1 MEGHLW
7 MSAKERERLKIFER
21 VKRGELRKKDA
32 AVLCGLDYRYV
43 RRLYKRYCALGDRG
57 LVHQGR
63 GRPSNRAHKADFR
76 AAVLQLYQ
84 ERYSDFGPTLAMEK
98 LALAGYVLDH
108 DTLRGWLVKAGLW
121 QKRRKR
127 GRHRSWRARRAH
139 FGELVQ
145 LDGSHHKWFEER
157 GPKGCLMN
165 MVDDA
170 QGTTLSLLAEE
181 ETSFAA
187 MALLWRWIERYG
199 IPQSLYTD
207 KKNVYVIDE
216 KTRARAA
223 DSGEEVW
230 THFGWACQQLG
241 IEIITA
247 HSPEA
252 KGRVER
258 NHGVY
263 QDRLVKELRL
273 AGINTIAAANE
284 LLAAGFCEQLNQKFA
299 VVPRSAVD
307 YHRSAK
313 GYDLASVFC
322 LEEERAL
329 SADWVVRFENQFY
342 QLQPPRKA
350 LAGKRRV
357 RVQRYLNGELHFRY
371 GELELCYTL
380 LPERPQPLSKAKKTK
395 QRRNG
400 VKPYVPPREHAWRK
414 FQFGKGAPWLSSE
427 DLNTTTSEGVSK

>member
-1 MEGHLW
+1 MEGHLT
-7 MSAKERERLKIFER
+7 MSSKERERLKLFER
-21 VKRGELRKKDA
+21 VKRAELSLRDA
-32 AVLCGLDYRYV
+32 AVIGGLSYRQT
-43 RRLYKRYCALGDRG
+43 RRLYKRYRESGDRG
-57 LVHQGR
+57 LVHRGR
-63 GRPSNRAHKADFR
+63 GRPSNRAQPAAFKAI
-76 AAVLQLYQ
+76 VLALYQ
-84 ERYSDFGPTLAMEK
+84 ERYPDFGPTLAAEK
-98 LALAGYVLDH
+98 LALEGHVVDH
-108 DTLRGWLVKAGLW
+108 ETLRGWLIKAGLW
-121 QKRRKR
+121 HKRRKR
-127 GRHRSWRARRAH
+127 GRHRSWRERRAH

-157 GPKGCLMN
+157 GPKCCLMN

-199 IPQSLYTD
+199 VPQSLYTD

-230 THFGWACQQLG
+230 THFGWACKQLG
-241 IEIITA
+241 IDIITA

-258 NHGVY
+258 NHGIY

-284 LLAAGFCEQLNQKFA
+284 FLAGGYCEQLNQKFA
-299 VVPRSAVD
+299 VPPRSAID

-313 GYDLASVFC
+313 GYDLASIFC
-322 LEEERAL
+322 LEEERAV
-329 SADWVVRFENQFY
+329 SADWVVRFANQFY

-350 LAGKRRV
+350 LVGKGRV

-371 GELELCYTL
+371 GQQELRYTR

-395 QRRNG
+395 LRRNG
-400 VKPYVPPREHAWRK
+400 VKPYVPPRDHAWRK
-414 FQFGKGAPWLSSE
+414 FQFGKGAPWLAE
-427 DLNTTTSEGVSK
+427 APPPPEGFSK

>member
-1 MEGHLW
+1 
-7 MSAKERERLKIFER
+7 MSTKERERLKIFER
-21 VKRGELRKKDA
+21 VSRGELTRKDA
-32 AVLCGLDYRYV
+32 AALCGLDYRYV
-43 RRLYKRYCALGDRG
+43 RRLYKRYCAVGDRG

-63 GRPSNRAHKADFR
+63 GRPSNRAHQTEFR
-76 AAVLQLYQ
+76 VAVLKRYQ
-84 ERYSDFGPTLAMEK
+84 ERYSDFGPTLAVEK
-98 LALAGYVLDH
+98 LALDGYVLDH
-108 DTLRGWLVKAGLW
+108 ETLRGWLRKAGLW

-127 GRHRSWRARRAH
+127 ARHRSWRERRAH

-145 LDGSHHKWFEER
+145 LDGSHHKWFEAR
-157 GPKGCLMN
+157 GPKCCLMN

-187 MALLWRWIERYG
+187 MELLWRWIERYG
-199 IPQSLYTD
+199 VPQSLYTD

-230 THFGWACQQLG
+230 THFGWACKQLG

-258 NHGVY
+258 NHGIY

-273 AGINTIAAANE
+273 AGIDTIAAANE
-284 LLAAGFCEQLNQKFA
+284 FLAAGFCAQLNQKFA
-299 VVPRSAVD
+299 VAPRSAVD

-313 GYDLASVFC
+313 GYDLASTFC
-322 LEEERAL
+322 LEEDRAV

-350 LAGKRRV
+350 QSAKGRI

-371 GELELCYTL
+371 GQQELRYTL

-400 VKPYVPPREHAWRK
+400 VKPYVPPRSHAWRR
-414 FQFGKGAPWLSSE
+414 FQFGKGAPWLP
-427 DLNTTTSEGVSK
+427 TTPTPEGFSK

>member
-1 MEGHLW
+1 
-7 MSAKERERLKIFER
+7 MSLRERERLKLFER
-21 VKRGELRKKDA
+21 VKRDELSVKEA
-32 AVLCGLDYRYV
+32 AEICGLSYRQT
-43 RRLYKRYCALGDRG
+43 RRLYKRYREQGDRG

-63 GRPSNRAHKADFR
+63 GRPSNRAHPAEFKAT
-76 AAVLQLYQ
+76 VLARYQ
-84 ERYSDFGPTLAMEK
+84 ARYPDFGPTLAAEK
-98 LALAGYVLDH
+98 LTLEGHVVDH
-108 DTLRGWLVKAGLW
+108 ETLRGWLLKAGLW

-127 GRHRSWRARRAH
+127 GKHRSWRERRAH

-145 LDGSHHKWFEER
+145 LDGSHHQWFEAR
-157 GPKGCLMN
+157 GPKCCLMN

-187 MALLWRWIERYG
+187 MELLWRWIERYG

-230 THFGWACQQLG
+230 THFGWACKQLG

-258 NHGVY
+258 NHGLY

-284 LLAAGFCEQLNQKFA
+284 FLASGFCEQLNQKFA
-299 VVPRSAVD
+299 VAPRSAVD
-307 YHRSAK
+307 YHRAAK
-313 GYDLASVFC
+313 GYDLASIFC
-322 LEEERAL
+322 LEEERTI
-329 SADWVVRFENQFY
+329 SRDWVVRFANQFY

-350 LAGKRRV
+350 LAGKASV

-371 GELELCYTL
+371 GEQDLRYTL
-380 LPERPQPLSKAKKTK
+380 LPERPQPLSKAKKPK
-395 QRRNG
+395 PRRPG
-400 VKPYVPPREHAWRK
+400 VKPYVPPRDHPWHR
-414 FQFGKGAPWLSSE
+414 FQFGKGAPWLPVATPAPE
-427 DLNTTTSEGVSK
+427 DISK